1 MSWPTLHYCS
11 AQTSPSII
19 RLKNEMRGVCTTC
32 GREESSTQYSRG
44 ETRGKRQFGRPRR
57 RQEDDITVYLQEVGY
72 GENDWIYLIDSDR
85 C

>member
-1 MSWPTLHYCS
+1 VGERRVAH
-11 AQTSPSII
+11 SIHVE
-19 RLKNEMRGVCTTC
+19 KPE
-32 GREESSTQYSRG
+32 
-44 ETRGKRQFGRPRR
+44 GKRQFGRPRR